1 MGPAAGTFLL
11 SLLLGSCPSS
21 SPQKKDLQSV
31 CGRPVYS
38 GRIVGGQDAVAGHWP
53 WQVSVH
59 LGENHVC
66 GGSLVSDRW
75 ILTAAH
81 CLKTLSWGTWLG
93 FIQLDQTSQS
103 VNHRVFKIITHPQTQ
118 HTTAD
123 IALLKLVSR
132 VTFTSSILPICLPR
146 ITKQLTIP
154 ASCWVTGWGNVKDD
168 EDRDSPSILQEA
180 EVPVFDRKACEQL
193 YNPIGSMLPESMPV
207 IQDDEICAGDTA
219 KMKDSCKGDSGGP
232 LSCHINGVW
241 TQIGL
246 VSWGLG
252 CAKSLPGVYASM
264 IYYQKW
270 IETTISRAD
279 VLDAN
284 ILDFS
289 DFRYLTVLLSLAL
302 LGPFCA
308 SGPNILPGE

>member
-1 MGPAAGTFLL
+1 MT
-11 SLLLGSCPSS
+11 
-21 SPQKKDLQSV
+21 KKKTKQNKKKIW
-31 CGRPVYS
+31 GKIR
-38 GRIVGGQDAVAGHWP
+38 HWP
-53 WQVSVH
+53 WQVSVR

-81 CLKTLSWGTWLG
+81 CIKMRWIPLFYNVQLG
-93 FIQLDQTSQS
+93 SIQLDQTSQS

-146 ITKQLTIP
+146 ITKQLKIP
-154 ASCWVTGWGNVKDD
+154 ASCWVTGWGNSPLQLSRLLFLSFLSVFTDP
-168 EDRDSPSILQEA
+168 DSPSILQEA
-180 EVPVFDRKACEQL
+180 EVPVFDRQVCERL

-207 IQDDEICAGDTA
+207 IQDDEICAGDI
-219 KMKDSCKGDSGGP
+219 GDSGGP

-241 TQIGL
+241 TQLGL

-252 CAKSLPGVYASM
+252 CATSLPGVYTSI

-270 IETTISRAD
+270 IETTISRAE

-289 DFRYLTVLLSLAL
+289 DFLNLTVLLFLAL

-308 SGPNILPGE
+308 FGPNILPGE

>member
-1 MGPAAGTFLL
+1 MGPAASTFLL
-11 SLLLGSCPSS
+11 SLLLGEPLR
-21 SPQKKDLQSV
+21 DRGTRAV

-38 GRIVGGQDAVAGHWP
+38 GRIVGGQDAVEGHWP
-53 WQVSVH
+53 WQVSVR

-81 CLKTLSWGTWLG
+81 CIKMRWIPLFYNVQLG
-93 FIQLDQTSQS
+93 SIQLDQTSQS

-146 ITKQLTIP
+146 ITKQLKIP

-168 EDRDSPSILQEA
+168 EDPDSPSILQEA
-180 EVPVFDRKACEQL
+180 EVPVFDRQVCERL

-207 IQDDEICAGDTA
+207 IQDDEICAGDIA

-241 TQIGL
+241 TQLGL

-252 CAKSLPGVYASM
+252 CATSLPGVYTSI

-270 IETTISRAD
+270 IETTISRAE

-289 DFRYLTVLLSLAL
+289 DFLNLTPASSSLSL
-302 LGPFCA
+302 PA
-308 SGPNILPGE
+308 SLPTCDLSVQ